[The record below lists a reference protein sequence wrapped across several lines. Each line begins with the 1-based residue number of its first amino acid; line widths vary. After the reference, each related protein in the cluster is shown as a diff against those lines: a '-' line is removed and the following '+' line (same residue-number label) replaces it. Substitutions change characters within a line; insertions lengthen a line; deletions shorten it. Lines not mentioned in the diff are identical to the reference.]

1 MVAPKSRH
9 RYHDHYMNVAAT
21 NQVAHKAPRVRIRS
35 APEAAAQIIRDAI
48 LEGRL
53 KPGDRILEQHW
64 AATLGIG
71 QPTLREGLK
80 ELEYQGLVTR
90 NPRRGTYVTQL
101 SPTDCAHLL
110 EVRMSLEVLAIDR
123 AARRMN
129 DAARRELDRLI
140 LVMQRAADLCDAAGF
155 HEADL
160 AFHRAIWELASNQH
174 LSAAL
179 EMIAVRLFIF
189 PVLVERSTPLEYQE
203 QVRQH
208 EGILQGLCSGD
219 PEEARKSFVENALVY
234 WKKHLGPV
242 MSTV

>member
-1 MVAPKSRH
+1 MITSK
-9 RYHDHYMNVAAT
+9 MNAT
-21 NQVAHKAPRVRIRS
+21 VSNSPRVRIRS
-35 APEAAAQIIRDAI
+35 APETAAQIIRDAI

-71 QPTLREGLK
+71 QPTLREALK

-90 NPRRGTYVTQL
+90 NPRRGTYVTEL
-101 SPTDCAHLL
+101 SPTDCADLL

-129 DAARRELDRLI
+129 DAAREEFERVI
-140 LVMQRAADLCDAAGF
+140 LQMQRAADACDAATF

-160 AFHRAIWELASNQH
+160 AFHRAIWKIAENQH

-179 EMIAVRLFIF
+179 EMVAVRLFIF
-189 PVLVERSTPLEYQE
+189 PVLVERSTPAEYQE

-208 EGILQGLCSGD
+208 EGILAGLCSGD
-219 PEEARKSFVENALVY
+219 PEIARKAFVENALIY
-234 WKKHLGPV
+234 WQKHLGPV
-242 MSTV
+242 LASV